1 MALFRRSNHEDNSA
15 SEKEPAVE
23 RPLPPRP
30 APTKTEAQRST
41 RSTWIGGPASVEG
54 KITSSEDICVE
65 GSVKGEIHSQGAV
78 TVPEGGS
85 VEATSVHAR
94 RVTVHGNVRGNIE
107 AEELAELSGS
117 GSFVGDVT
125 APHVVVA
132 LGAEFDG
139 VIHHQ
144 PPDQADRKK
153 TAKG

>member
-1 MALFRRSNHEDNSA
+1 M
-15 SEKEPAVE
+15 E

-30 APTKTEAQRST
+30 APTRTQAPRST
-41 RSTWIGGPASVEG
+41 RSTWIGGPATVEG

-65 GSVKGEIHSQGAV
+65 GSVKGDVHSQAAV

-85 VEATSVHAR
+85 VEASRLHGR

-107 AEELAELSGS
+107 AKELVELAGS
-117 GSFVGDVT
+117 GSLVGDVT

-144 PPDQADRKK
+144 PPEHADRKT